1 MSNIDETLQERKK
14 THGEYTDNAQTTWDL
29 MRVVMYRPGW
39 NDLTDTQRETIHM
52 TFHKFSRAING
63 DPSEPDH
70 WLDVSGYNKLIVD
83 QLLREAAK
91 KVEREEAAKS
101 SAKLS
106 IPSEAIV
113 GQNHAIP
120 TSELAIYN
128 ANLPGELPTIHVV
141 FEGATYL
148 ILDRFVMNLDG
159 REELPRIPFCASWAE
174 FTPLPPYYKALYGSV
189 NPNGTRDILPEYNDL
204 WGK

>member
-63 DPSEPDH
+63 NPSEPDH

-91 KVEREEAAKS
+91 KTEREEAAKAWAKPPIPPELIEIQYPPVHTAE
-101 SAKLS
+101 SAS
-106 IPSEAIV
+106 GGYS
-113 GQNHAIP
+113 
-120 TSELAIYN
+120 
-128 ANLPGELPTIHVV
+128 PTITVHY
-141 FEGATYL
+141 EGVSYL
-148 ILDRFVMNLDG
+148 ILNRFEMHLDE

-174 FTPLPPYYKALYGSV
+174 FTPLPPYYKALYGSI